1 LRSAGSLENV
11 TLSEQWAESVLARH
25 HDSNFLAVMMRMM
38 RTTVT
43 LDPDVAAKLR
53 QVASERGV
61 SFKSALNDAVRAG
74 LGGEARSARRYRMP
88 VRRMGVRRGVDL
100 DKALRLAGDL
110 EDAEILR
117 KLELRK

>member
-1 LRSAGSLENV
+1 
-11 TLSEQWAESVLARH
+11 
-25 HDSNFLAVMMRMM
+25 M

-53 QVASERGV
+53 AVMRERGV
-61 SFKSALNDAVRAG
+61 SFKEALNDSVRAG
-74 LGGEARSARRYRMP
+74 LKTDSQPSRSFRVHARP
-88 VRRMGVRRGVDL
+88 LGVRPGINL
-100 DKALRLAGDL
+100 DKALALAGEM